1 MKFIAKD
8 GSIHN
13 SYFRAA
19 TNELNKKIHKTLDE
33 KLPGY
38 KQART
43 MEVID
48 DNEEDD
54 FLDDIDYY
62 MDTETESSEEGEPLP
77 LVDVAEDGNTV
88 AFEEEVPSSTNSTEK
103 EHESSK
109 PLNTHIEI
117 DYMRGKLY
125 LVDDDTGVHIT
136 ESDIESKLLSSVTE
150 AQVSKVLYPE
160 GSIPEGLNTSSVIIN
175 DGVTTLK
182 RDNGTQSIYTPIT
195 INNDGLSTNTH
206 PDNVDI
212 TVTNNLS
219 GNK

>member
-38 KQART
+38 KQARS
-43 MEVID
+43 MEVVD

-62 MDTETESSEEGEPLP
+62 INTETESSEEGEPLP

-88 AFEEEVPSSTNSTEK
+88 AFEEEVPSSTNNAEE

-136 ESDIESKLLSSVTE
+136 ESNIESKLLSSVTE

-160 GSIPEGLNTSSVIIN
+160 GSIPEELNTSSVIIN
-175 DGVTTLK
+175 DGVTTFK
-182 RDNGTQSIYTPIT
+182 FNNCTQSMLTST
-195 INNDGLSTNTH
+195 INNDGLSTITH